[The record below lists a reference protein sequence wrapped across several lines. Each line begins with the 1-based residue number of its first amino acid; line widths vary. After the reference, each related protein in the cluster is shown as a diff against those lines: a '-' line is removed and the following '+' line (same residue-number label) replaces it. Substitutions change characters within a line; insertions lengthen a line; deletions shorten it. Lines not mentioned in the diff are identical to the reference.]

1 MKRFVVI
8 VFALS
13 NAQDESRNVFSL
25 ELDLEREMA
34 FDEISSS
41 GSTKAEKQ
49 K

>member
-1 MKRFVVI
+1 MNPGMF
-8 VFALS
+8 F
-13 NAQDESRNVFSL
+13 NL